1 MAAPTD
7 IELIRHLTGTTEA
20 DFADDFVDDLIDR
33 AGSTFGAVSLI
44 WQIQAANF
52 ATLVAASS
60 GSTSL
65 QMQQR
70 YEHARDQAMYW
81 EKLAG
86 GISESE
92 IMESVQMAPA
102 GGDEST
108 EYTWDGE
115 SWPKEGIW
123 ATWEAQD

>member
-1 MAAPTD
+1 
-7 IELIRHLTGTTEA
+7 
-20 DFADDFVDDLIDR
+20 
-33 AGSTFGAVSLI
+33 
-44 WQIQAANF
+44 
-52 ATLVAASS
+52 
-60 GSTSL
+60 
-65 QMQQR
+65 
-70 YEHARDQAMYW
+70 MYW